1 MYIRKL
7 EALYGPFPGD
17 YGHAVI
23 GTVIATRT
31 RGPSDAALRAEH
43 GVAAGCTFIF
53 IGGLYCGT
61 YAVCGCSRE

>member
-31 RGPSDAALRAEH
+31 RGPVDVALSWVM
-43 GVAAGCTFIF
+43 GGCTFIF

-61 YAVCGCSRE
+61 